1 MTTLRTAQQPIR
13 STIPARLDRLRWSP
27 FHTRLVLGLGA
38 AWVLDG
44 LSITIASSVASKL
57 TQPTTLG
64 LSTTQ
69 AASIGTLYL
78 VGEVI
83 GALVFGKMSD
93 KLGRRKL
100 FMWTL
105 AVYLVGTGLT
115 ALTPKGTGWIVYLYA
130 TRIIAGLGI
139 GGEYSAINSA
149 IDETMP
155 ARYRGRT
162 DVWIN
167 GTYWL
172 GAILGTFVTFLLLN
186 SLRTSIGW
194 RIAFLVGPAL
204 AIVILYVRRNLPESP
219 RWLITHGLVREA
231 EEEMRRIEEVAA
243 RDGQQL
249 PPVPES
255 AAIIIRPQKQY
266 GYLTLLRVAFRRYP
280 QRAILGATLMITQSF
295 LYNAIFFTYA
305 LVLTKF
311 YHVSNNAVPLYGLA
325 FAVGNLA
332 GPLLLGHL
340 FDTLGRKKMISGTYL
355 ISGAMLAVSA
365 WLFDA
370 GVLHAAGQTFIWIVV
385 FFFASA
391 GASAGYLTVSEIFP
405 IEIRAEALAVFFAIA
420 QIVGAIGP
428 AFYGWL
434 IGNGQSRTGLTI
446 GYLVGG
452 GVMIIG
458 GLVEIAFGIDA
469 QGKPLEEVAAPLS
482 EVDARARLLRAQDCG
497 CSLPGL
503 SACAAAG
510 PRNRAAQD
518 GVVGRGP
525 PRICCSH
532 LSTLL
537 RPEGPAPPGVR
548 EGAPPEAGLLVPP
561 STTDCAVRTGVVS
574 ARSLGLGDASG
585 CPVADCA
592 GSSGA
597 PDKSRVGPDV
607 SGCAHRAELHDPART
622 AGRGD
627 SVRSDHRPAGQRGDA
642 GALRPVP
649 HRGRLRCRRP
659 GGT

>member
-1 MTTLRTAQQPIR
+1 MTTLTTAQRQQPIR

-27 FHTRLVLGLGA
+27 FHTRLVLGLGT

-83 GALVFGKMSD
+83 GALVFGNMSD

-105 AVYLVGTGLT
+105 GVYLAGTALT

-149 IDETMP
+149 IDEMMP

-172 GAILGTFVTFLLLN
+172 GAIIGTFVTFLLLN

-204 AIVILYVRRNLPESP
+204 AIIILYVRRNLPESP
-219 RWLITHGLVREA
+219 RWLITHGRVREA
-231 EEEMRRIEEVAA
+231 EAEMRRIEEVAA
-243 RDGQQL
+243 QDGQPL
-249 PPVPES
+249 TPVPES
-255 AAIIIRPQKQY
+255 AAIVIKPEKRY

-280 QRAILGATLMITQSF
+280 RRAILGATLMITQSF

-340 FDTLGRKKMISGTYL
+340 FDSLGRKKMISGTYL
-355 ISGAMLAVSA
+355 VSGAMLAVSA

-420 QIVGAIGP
+420 QIFGAIGP

-434 IGNGQSRTGLTI
+434 IGNGQNRTGLTI

-452 GVMIIG
+452 GIMIIG

-469 QGKPLEEVAAPLS
+469 EGKSLEEVAAPLS
-482 EVDARARLLRAQDCG
+482 EVDARAR
-497 CSLPGL
+497 
-503 SACAAAG
+503 
-510 PRNRAAQD
+510 
-518 GVVGRGP
+518 
-525 PRICCSH
+525 
-532 LSTLL
+532 
-537 RPEGPAPPGVR
+537 
-548 EGAPPEAGLLVPP
+548 
-561 STTDCAVRTGVVS
+561 
-574 ARSLGLGDASG
+574 
-585 CPVADCA
+585 
-592 GSSGA
+592 
-597 PDKSRVGPDV
+597 
-607 SGCAHRAELHDPART
+607 
-622 AGRGD
+622 
-627 SVRSDHRPAGQRGDA
+627 
-642 GALRPVP
+642 
-649 HRGRLRCRRP
+649 
-659 GGT
+659 

>member
-1 MTTLRTAQQPIR
+1 MTTLTTAQQQPIR

-27 FHTRLVLGLGA
+27 FHTRLVLGLGT

-57 TQPTTLG
+57 TQRTTLG

-83 GALVFGKMSD
+83 GALVFGRMSD

-100 FMWTL
+100 FIWTL
-105 AVYLVGTGLT
+105 VVFLVGTGLT

-149 IDETMP
+149 IDEMML

-172 GAILGTFVTFLLLN
+172 GAIIGTFVTFLLLN

-249 PPVPES
+249 PPVPDS
-255 AAIIIRPQKQY
+255 AAIVIRPQKRY

-280 QRAILGATLMITQSF
+280 QRAILGATLMISQSF

-332 GPLLLGHL
+332 CRLLLGHL
-340 FDTLGRKKMISGTYL
+340 FDSLGRKKMISGTYL
-355 ISGAMLAVSA
+355 ISGAMLAFSA

-420 QIVGAIGP
+420 QIFGAIGP

-434 IGNGQSRTGLTI
+434 IGNGQSRTGLAI

-452 GVMIIG
+452 GIMIIG

-482 EVDARARLLRAQDCG
+482 EVDA
-497 CSLPGL
+497 LPGITGPGL
-503 SACAAAG
+503 WLFPSRLVSLRRAAG
-510 PRNRAAQD
+510 PATGPLIGAGTVFATPQPC
-518 GVVGRGP
+518 VRGP
-525 PRICCSH
+525 GGGRALCGKC
-532 LSTLL
+532 L
-537 RPEGPAPPGVR
+537 
-548 EGAPPEAGLLVPP
+548 AG
-561 STTDCAVRTGVVS
+561 
-574 ARSLGLGDASG
+574 
-585 CPVADCA
+585 
-592 GSSGA
+592 
-597 PDKSRVGPDV
+597 
-607 SGCAHRAELHDPART
+607 
-622 AGRGD
+622 
-627 SVRSDHRPAGQRGDA
+627 
-642 GALRPVP
+642 
-649 HRGRLRCRRP
+649 
-659 GGT
+659 